1 MFNTSLRRVARS
13 CTNAPS
19 VPSRPSTPTIASF
32 TSNAHQ
38 RRHSSSKPP
47 VPPNNGSS
55 AIPAASVKQVGAP
68 RSESKRPGAE
78 SRLSKKRSSKDR
90 ADSKE
95 TQDDW
100 TSKLPAVPS
109 LQHLN
114 PKDVY
119 VASFFST
126 HRPMSITG
134 PVPPEASIEA
144 IDKIFQPKPKSRSRN
159 TSQDVIYTLAS
170 AVENLDDHISQKQVD
185 QASHNTAEQKAAL
198 IKSLMQRNESPAD
211 PNRTHHLDGAP
222 QTIQIAGGNI
232 KLVIQ
237 EMQRRFRPFNAP
249 PVPRPI
255 SDAEIN
261 ASEEQSARQ
270 AEKEEEMQAK
280 ALEVDIEQDHNDPYI
295 QQVMIN
301 VPQNSAEL
309 QNGRFFTSRGAPVVE
324 IEHPDASSALPEIE
338 QQLPLGRSRIIGHR
352 RQVGSIP
359 GRRREGMYAISVK
372 RQRRLKMKKHK
383 YKKLMRKTRN
393 LRRKLGQ
400 I

>member
-1 MFNTSLRRVARS
+1 MFNTSLRRVART
-13 CTNAPS
+13 CTNAPA
-19 VPSRPSTPTIASF
+19 VPSRPSTPTVASF

-47 VPPNNGSS
+47 IPPNNGSP

-78 SRLSKKRSSKDR
+78 SRLSKKRSSKDK
-90 ADSKE
+90 AENKE

-144 IDKIFQPKPKSRSRN
+144 VDKIFQPKPKSRSR
-159 TSQDVIYTLAS
+159 TSS
-170 AVENLDDHISQKQVD
+170 ALTKYGRAEGGSD
-185 QASHNTAEQKAAL
+185 Q
-198 IKSLMQRNESPAD
+198 SLMQRNEAPAD

-222 QTIQIAGGNI
+222 QTIQVAGGNI

-237 EMQRRFRPFNAP
+237 EIQRRFRPFNVP

-261 ASEEQSARQ
+261 ASEEQSAAQ
-270 AEKEEEMQAK
+270 AERGEELQAK
-280 ALEVDIEQDHNDPYI
+280 ALEVEIEQQDYNDPYI
-295 QQVMIN
+295 QQVVIN
-301 VPQNSAEL
+301 VPRDSSDL
-309 QNGRFFTSRGAPVVE
+309 QSEGFFTSRGASIRE
-324 IEHPDASSALPEIE
+324 IENPDASSSLQEIE
-338 QQLPLGRSRIIGHR
+338 QQSPLGRSRIIGHR
-352 RQVGSIP
+352 RQIGSIP
-359 GRRREGMYAISVK
+359 SKRREGMYAISVK

>member
-1 MFNTSLRRVARS
+1 MFNTSLRRVARTCS
-13 CTNAPS
+13 NAPS
-19 VPSRPSTPTIASF
+19 VPSRPAAPTIASF
-32 TSNAHQ
+32 ASNTHQ

-47 VPPNNGSS
+47 IPPKNGSS

-68 RSESKRPGAE
+68 RSESKRHGAE
-78 SRLSKKRSSKDR
+78 SRLSKKRSKDKVEHK
-90 ADSKE
+90 D

-100 TSKLPAVPS
+100 TSRLPAVPS
-109 LQHLN
+109 LEHLN

-126 HRPMSITG
+126 HRPMSISG

-144 IDKIFQPKPKSRSRN
+144 IDKIFQPKPKSRSR
-159 TSQDVIYTLAS
+159 TASQDVIYTLAS
-170 AVENLDDHISQKQVD
+170 AVEALDEHIAQKQAD
-185 QASHNTAEQKAAL
+185 QHSQNAEQKAAL
-198 IKSLMQRNESPAD
+198 IKALMQRNENPAD
-211 PNRTHHLDGAP
+211 PSRTHHLDGAP
-222 QTIQIAGGNI
+222 QPIHVPGGNI

-237 EMQRRFRPFNAP
+237 EIQRRFRPFNVP

-261 ASEEQSARQ
+261 ASEEQYAAQ

-280 ALEVDIEQDHNDPYI
+280 ALEVEIEQQEYNDPYI
-295 QQVMIN
+295 QQVVIN
-301 VPQNSAEL
+301 IPRDSSDL
-309 QNGRFFTSRGAPVVE
+309 QNGGFFTGRGAPMME
-324 IEHPDASSALPEIE
+324 IENPDASSSVQEIE
-338 QQLPLGRSRIIGHR
+338 HHTPSGRNGMI
-352 RQVGSIP
+352 
-359 GRRREGMYAISVK
+359 GRRRQIGSTLGKRKEGMYAISVK